1 MHAVLAWMIG
11 AGYISYQ
18 YGWKCGQLPWPKHYI
33 ALTGAISLASLVAAW
48 NPTVGGLLGYG
59 MLFGLYLREHENG
72 GPQYNCDKPPDK
84 TSSGTSSTNTIGDI
98 VSNVSNTVSNV
109 SNTIGGIA
117 NARNDVS
124 NTNLNRGRTLPPTGS
139 R

>member
-72 GPQYNCDKPPDK
+72 GPQYNCDKPPQT
-84 TSSGTSSTNTIGDI
+84 TSSGTSSNIIGDI
-98 VSNVSNTVSNV
+98 V
-109 SNTIGGIA
+109 

-124 NTNLNRGRTLPPTGS
+124 NTNPNRGKTLPPTGS